1 MKEDALTLVH
11 LVQLAP
17 EAVDSVIA
25 GRQEHLRQVAIRLL
39 ADKDIA
45 LLDGGGA
52 HGALTQ
58 LLMLLLEHALD
69 LSAAVEADASGLH
82 SRVEQALT
90 LLATRTCPDVARESL
105 AHVAAEVEVF
115 EEEGIRLRE
124 VVAIADLDG
133 LGLFTD
139 YDLKVHHFT
148 CLGLFH
154 LNGPG
159 ARRYMLSDLFESLL
173 FAHLKLERLPEEIE
187 QARAASAGALAR
199 FLLLA

>member
-1 MKEDALTLVH
+1 M
-11 LVQLAP
+11 
-17 EAVDSVIA
+17 
-25 GRQEHLRQVAIRLL
+25 AIRLL
-39 ADKDIA
+39 TDKDIA
-45 LLDGGGA
+45 LLDGGGT

-58 LLMLLLEHALD
+58 LLVLLLEHTLD

-82 SRVEQALT
+82 PRVEQALT
-90 LLATRTCPDVARESL
+90 LFATRTCPDVARESL

-115 EEEGIRLRE
+115 EEEGIRLCK
-124 VVAIADLDG
+124 VVAIADFYRFS
-133 LGLFTD
+133 LFTD

-159 ARRYMLSDLFESLL
+159 AWRYMLSNLFESLL
-173 FAHLKLERLPEEIE
+173 FTHLKLERLPEEIE